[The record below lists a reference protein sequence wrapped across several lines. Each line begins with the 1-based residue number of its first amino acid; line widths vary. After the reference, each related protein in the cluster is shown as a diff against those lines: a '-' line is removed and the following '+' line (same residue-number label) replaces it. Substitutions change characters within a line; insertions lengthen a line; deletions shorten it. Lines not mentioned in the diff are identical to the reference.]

1 MNNKKKKN
9 RSRIYVCHT
18 LYHVY
23 VSLLKEMNRKDG
35 KNEKADIALSKVFMD
50 FGDLDAGCR
59 CF

>member
-35 KNEKADIALSKVFMD
+35 KNENPVRDCTDRKGFPE
-50 FGDLDAGCR
+50 
-59 CF
+59 